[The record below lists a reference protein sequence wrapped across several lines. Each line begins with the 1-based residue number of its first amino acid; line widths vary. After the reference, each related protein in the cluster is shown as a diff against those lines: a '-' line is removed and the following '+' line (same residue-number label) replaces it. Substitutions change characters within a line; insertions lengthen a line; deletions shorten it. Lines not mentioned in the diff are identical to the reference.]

1 MERACRRFPPEPLR
15 YIGGSMVRNAVIRKE
30 RAELA
35 GMPPAVLDRFLAR
48 FAPAGLEDKS

>member
-1 MERACRRFPPEPLR
+1 MERQCRRFPPEPLR

-35 GMPPAVLDRFLAR
+35 GATPATLDRMLAR